1 MVPVVTIAPRLGLFA
16 ALVVAAAPLSAQAP
30 RVEEQTS
37 GTKALLKAVS
47 AVNEQVVW
55 ASGGTAVVR
64 TTDGGNSWEVKQV
77 ADAATRR
84 LDFRDVHAASATEAW
99 VLSIGNGPAS
109 RIYHTTDGGST
120 WKVQF
125 ANADSAAFYDCF
137 TFFDAKYAVVF
148 GDETRGRTMILRT
161 EDGGEHWNL
170 LPDAVVPAPLKGEGG
185 FASSGG
191 CITSH
196 GKKHAW
202 VGAGGPEARVFHSK
216 DQGRSWKVVPTPTPF
231 VKASDAGLT
240 ALSFRDDKHGI
251 GVAARINARMAS
263 DTAAAAVGT
272 SDDGGLTWTLRH
284 RPDKPGAIFGVTWV
298 PKAGKTTAVAS
309 TLGGLFYTIDGAEHW
324 VAATAFQYWSVG
336 AAGRRAWGVGP
347 GGRITR
353 IEF

>member
-1 MVPVVTIAPRLGLFA
+1 MFA
-16 ALVVAAAPLSAQAP
+16 APGRRLLALLLLTTAPLAAQAP
-30 RVEEQTS
+30 KVVEQAS
-37 GTKALLKAVS
+37 GTKAVLKAVS
-47 AVNEQVVW
+47 AVSEKVAW

-64 TTDGGNSWEVKQV
+64 TTDGGDRWEVKTV

-109 RIYHTTDGGST
+109 RIYHTTDAGAT
-120 WKVQF
+120 WQLQF

-137 TFFDAKYAVVF
+137 TFFDNRHAVVF
-148 GDETRGRTMILRT
+148 GDEAHGRTMMLRT
-161 EDGGEHWNL
+161 DDGGAHWNL
-170 LPDAVVPAPLKGEGG
+170 LPESAVPAALKGEGG

-196 GKKHAW
+196 GTKHAW
-202 VGAGGPEARVFHSK
+202 VGAGGPEARVFRSE
-216 DQGRSWKVVPTPTPF
+216 DQGRSWTVVPTPTPF
-231 VKASDAGLT
+231 VKATDAGLT
-240 ALSFRDDKHGI
+240 ALAFRDDKHGI

-272 SDDGGLTWTLRH
+272 SDDGGLTWKLRN
-284 RPDKPGAIFGVTWV
+284 RPGKPGAIFGVTWV
-298 PKAGKTTAVAS
+298 PKAGKETAVAA
-309 TLGGLFYTIDGAEHW
+309 TLAGLFFTRNEGDSWA
-324 VAATAFQYWSVG
+324 AATEFPYWSVG

-347 GGRITR
+347 EGRITR